1 MKEENKIKIRGEGNK
16 RPSPKKSK
24 MLGVLSL
31 TSITGITPKKA
42 AELFVFLKIS
52 NLSELYDA
60 CKDGKVSKLDGWGE
74 EFQAKIKQEIELQTL
89 WIMSQCNKA
98 KKDSKVDYNANKLE
112 KEFLLNL
119 AMSLKK

>member
-1 MKEENKIKIRGEGNK
+1 MKNKIKIRSEGNK
-16 RPSPKKSK
+16 SPSPKKNK
-24 MLGVLSL
+24 LLGVLSL

-42 AELFVFLKIS
+42 AELFIFLKIS

-60 CKDGKVSKLDGWGE
+60 CKDGKISKLDGWGE
-74 EFQAKIKQEIELQTL
+74 EFQEKIKQEIELQTL
-89 WIMSQCNKA
+89 WIMSQCNKV
-98 KKDSKVDYNANKLE
+98 KKDNKIDYNANNSE